1 VPPRLKHL
9 PRWLTLGALV
19 VAGVLVVV
27 TLWILPLGGTT
38 SSPPLGRP
46 QLGPPRVSRSQ
57 EMLSAVP
64 LDRSAIVIAEDT
76 YTALLAHGGK
86 VSPLRPCEAE
96 SLD

>member
-1 VPPRLKHL
+1 
-9 PRWLTLGALV
+9 
-19 VAGVLVVV
+19 
-27 TLWILPLGGTT
+27 
-38 SSPPLGRP
+38 
-46 QLGPPRVSRSQ
+46 
-57 EMLSAVP
+57 MLSAVP